1 MLGFLELLESNL
13 VIPYVFSI
21 YNIYE
26 ADMSQF

>member
-1 MLGFLELLESNL
+1 MLEFLELLESNL
-13 VIPYVFSI
+13 VIPYFFSI